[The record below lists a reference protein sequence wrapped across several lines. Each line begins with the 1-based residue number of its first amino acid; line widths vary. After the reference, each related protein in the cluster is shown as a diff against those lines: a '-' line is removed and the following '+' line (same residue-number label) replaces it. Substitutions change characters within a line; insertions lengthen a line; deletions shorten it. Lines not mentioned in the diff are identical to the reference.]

1 MIKVFHAP
9 RSRSTRV
16 IWAAEELGVPYEV
29 VPLHFGAPPPPEF
42 LEVNPAKTIPAM
54 RDGEV
59 MMTESVAI
67 MQYLADRY
75 AGGRLT
81 VKSDQPNY
89 PDYLQFLFLGEA
101 GLGAPLN
108 AIIGTRFMGPP
119 EVQDNWTCTMVL
131 EGFFRRLILVDRQ
144 LARHPY
150 IAGDD
155 FTLADISVVY
165 ALGIVTGLL
174 ERADRVPAPI
184 LDYQRRMTERPAF
197 QRMLAA

>member
-9 RSRSTRV
+9 RSRSSRV
-16 IWAAEELGVPYEV
+16 VWAAEELGVSYEV

-42 LEVNPAKTIPAM
+42 LEINPSKTIPAM
-54 RDGEV
+54 RDGDV

-67 MQYLADRY
+67 MQYMADVH

-81 VKSDQPNY
+81 VKPGQANY
-89 PDYLQFLFLGEA
+89 ADYLQFLLFGEA

-108 AIIGTRFMGPP
+108 AILGTRFMGPP
-119 EVQDNWTCTMVL
+119 EAQDNWTCNMVL
-131 EGFFRRLILVDRQ
+131 EGFFRRLLLVDRQ
-144 LARHPY
+144 LTNHPF

-165 ALGIVTGLL
+165 ALGIVSGLL
-174 ERADRVPAPI
+174 ERADRFPAPI
-184 LDYQRRMTERPAF
+184 LDYQRRMTDRPAF
-197 QRMLAA
+197 QRMLEV